1 MINLEWRRWFG
12 NRSHPPTR
20 VAVDLFRL
28 ESGGQNGGI
37 KPFVFDFLKWMANE
51 RASKFVFLYLTRTS
65 LVREV
70 EAFRRDQDWQVCVGE
85 SEGCPPPSTDGRPG
99 LVWAPDAMAGD
110 WLGRWPADLL
120 YAPLGLSP
128 FRRPGLPWICLI
140 ADVLHRDRPEMLSA
154 NENAYR
160 DRWMAEGLAG
170 ADAVQ
175 CISKFTRRQ
184 LIRHFGARPSRLFVT
199 HYAIPDSRAPGSGT
213 IMSGSPAERPYFFY
227 PANDWPHKNHDALF
241 EGYAAYRN
249 RAGAGAWDL
258 VLSGHCTRAEAWKER
273 MASLGIAESC
283 RMLGHIGPGEFSE
296 VFRGAGAL
304 VFPSLY
310 EGFGMPI
317 LEAMAWGVPIAC
329 SRAGSLPEV
338 AGRAARYFDPEQP
351 EAIARALG
359 DIAGDKRLRRVLVA
373 AGLRR
378 ARSFSMARE
387 AGRLAGHFA
396 ALRGARARGRGQ

>member
-1 MINLEWRRWFG
+1 MMNLEWRRWF
-12 NRSHPPTR
+12 RSRSEPPIR

-28 ESGGQNGGI
+28 EAGGRNGGI
-37 KPFVFDFLKWMANE
+37 KPFVFDFLKWIGRE
-51 RASKFVFLYLTRTS
+51 RAGEFVFVHLTRTS
-65 LVREV
+65 LVPEV
-70 EAFRRDQDWQVCVGE
+70 EAFRRDQDWQICVGE
-85 SEGCPPPSTDGRPG
+85 SEGHPPPATGGRPG

-110 WLGRWPADLL
+110 WLGRWPVDVL

-140 ADVLHRDRPEMLSA
+140 ADLLHRDRPEMLSA

-160 DRWMAEGLAG
+160 DRWMAEGLAE

-175 CISKFTRRQ
+175 CISDFTRRQ
-184 LIRHFGARPSRLFVT
+184 LIRHFGARPGRLFVT
-199 HYAIPDSRAPGSGT
+199 HYAISGIRAPGDRRV
-213 IMSGSPAERPYFFY
+213 PARPPAGRPYFFY

-241 EGYAAYRN
+241 EGYASYRN
-249 RAGAGAWDL
+249 QAGAGAWDL
-258 VLSGHCTRAEAWKER
+258 VLSGHRTRTEAWKER
-273 MASLGIAESC
+273 MASLGIAPAC
-283 RMLGHIGPGEFSE
+283 RMLGHIGPGEFPA

-310 EGFGMPI
+310 EGFGMPV

-338 AGRAARYFDPEQP
+338 AGKAALYFDPERP
-351 EAIARALG
+351 EAITRALG
-359 DIAGDKRLRRVLVA
+359 EIAGNARTRGKLVA

-378 ARSFSMARE
+378 ARAFSMARE
-387 AGRLAGHFA
+387 AGRLADNFA
-396 ALRGARARGRGQ
+396 ALRRVAARGTGQ